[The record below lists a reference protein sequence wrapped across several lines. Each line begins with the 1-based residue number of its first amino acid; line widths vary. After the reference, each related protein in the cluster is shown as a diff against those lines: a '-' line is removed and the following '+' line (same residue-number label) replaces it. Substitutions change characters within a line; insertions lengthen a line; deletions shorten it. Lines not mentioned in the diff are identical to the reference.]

1 MKQRFRI
8 TVLAAAA
15 TLATTLATTA
25 FAADPCSSYKWNV
38 SGEVRLFA
46 TAPTAAITGKDMA
59 QAPLIE
65 TGRLYGLT
73 LHPQQQVS
81 YAASPSKP
89 MLADGAFGG
98 LLRFRV
104 EKAGPHRVAIDAGF
118 WLDVVH
124 DGKPLQSL
132 DFNGS
137 RDCAGPRKI
146 VVYDLPAGTELTLQI
161 AAATS
166 SDARLTVTPV
176 AATST
181 P

>member
-1 MKQRFRI
+1 
-8 TVLAAAA
+8 
-15 TLATTLATTA
+15 
-25 FAADPCSSYKWNV
+25 
-38 SGEVRLFA
+38 
-46 TAPTAAITGKDMA
+46 
-59 QAPLIE
+59 
-65 TGRLYGLT
+65 
-73 LHPQQQVS
+73 
-81 YAASPSKP
+81 

-104 EKAGPHRVAIDAGF
+104 DKAGPHRVAIDARF

-124 DGKPLQSL
+124 DGKALQSL

-166 SDARLTVTPV
+166 ATARLTVTPV
-176 AATST
+176 GATA